1 MNEETQKL
9 CGQICKLLDDKKAS
23 NIVVV
28 DIAHL
33 TIVADCFVICSGRS
47 TTQVKGLS
55 DYVEEELSRTGLVP
69 LRKEGKTE
77 GRWAVLDYG
86 GVIVHIF
93 QEETRTLYSLEQLWG
108 DGANVKRYPE
118 EIVKTE

>member
-1 MNEETQKL
+1 MTQDIEGL
-9 CGQICKLLDDKKAS
+9 TQRICKLLDDKKAG

-28 DIAHL
+28 DVGHL
-33 TIVADCFVICSGRS
+33 TIIADRFIICSGRS

-55 DYVEEELSRTGLVP
+55 DVVEEGLSEDGIEP
-69 LRKEGKTE
+69 LRKEGKSE

-93 QEETRTLYSLEQLWG
+93 HEETRTLYSLEQLWG

-118 EIVKTE
+118 EF